1 VKSKQELKNAIN
13 FRVPNMFRNTYQM
26 CLKLPNCVGR
36 CMDAMV
42 LGYIIKK
49 LNYKL
54 LALVEPKG
62 REPSTS

>member
-36 CMDAMV
+36 CMDAVV

-62 REPSTS
+62 IPACLV